1 MQTKHTAVPALEKKG
16 EGGGCF
22 LEHYK
27 ATRFHTSPDSCPQRG
42 GGLRPEVGQLAGNL
56 YCTTKYQK
64 IVTLRDNGGHYK
76 EVNMCRLAFF
86 FFFFSHTAAQKLP
99 DCMLHAI

>member
-1 MQTKHTAVPALEKKG
+1 MQTKHKAVPALEKKG

-42 GGLRPEVGQLAGNL
+42 GDYDRKLANL
-56 YCTTKYQK
+56 LVIYIARQSTKK
-64 IVTLRDNGGHYK
+64 
-76 EVNMCRLAFF
+76 
-86 FFFFSHTAAQKLP
+86 
-99 DCMLHAI
+99 